1 MDMKKNGF
9 WIALAAGVGVALIGF
24 VALVLPLWSEEAS
37 LKASVTGSHSAS
49 LTQIKGGGDSV
60 PTDQWVSELA
70 ANDAAVVG
78 ETKKLYRFFAQ
89 GDQGLEAWFDGAKEP
104 PPKGV
109 MMSKAS
115 DGIAKMMKELRE
127 KMGDKQ
133 VPLDG
138 KNFSGDLALAGFE
151 FVRSE
156 DVPEGDIEA
165 RKRWMRV
172 YNIHVRM
179 KEAMIEADAKKF
191 YKVQFSAVQDTVL
204 NTRLK
209 DPGITNDLG
218 NYIPFI
224 FQCGVLWKDVPT
236 LLASILRWDEKKPG
250 PMFRVSLM
258 RVERDTHPAYL
269 KSSIEVDVP
278 EEEYDPA
285 TWKAGPE
292 MMPDEDPMKVTLVI
306 HAYNFNFPEEK
317 LK

>member
-9 WIALAAGVGVALIGF
+9 WIALAAGVGVAVIAF
-24 VALVLPLWSEEAS
+24 AALVLPLWSEEAS
-37 LKASVTGSHSAS
+37 LKASVTGSHSAN
-49 LTQIKGGGDSV
+49 LAQIKGGGDSV
-60 PTDQWVSELA
+60 PTDQWVSEIG
-70 ANDAAVVG
+70 ANDAAVIA
-78 ETKKLYRFFAQ
+78 ETKKLYQFFAK
-89 GDQGLEAWFDGAKEP
+89 GDQGLEAWFDEAKEP

-127 KMGDKQ
+127 KMGEKS

-138 KNFSGDLALAGFE
+138 KNFSGELNLGGFE

-179 KEAMIEADAKKF
+179 KDAMIEADAKKF
-191 YKVQFSAVQDTVL
+191 SKVQFGAVQDAVL
-204 NTRLK
+204 NARLK

-224 FQCGVLWKDVPT
+224 FQCGVMWKDVPT
-236 LLASILRWDEKKPG
+236 LLASILRWDKEKPG
-250 PMFRVSLM
+250 PMFRISLM

-269 KSSIEVDVP
+269 RSSIEEDVD
-278 EEEYDPA
+278 EEGFDPA
-285 TWKAGPE
+285 TWVPRTV
-292 MMPDEDPMKVTLVI
+292 PVEDPLRVTLVI
-306 HAYNFNFPEEK
+306 QAYNFNFPDDK